1 MMKDLKVL
9 IKQYINPSFP
19 FLFTK
24 IFKFRSSEY
33 LSMCKYHSSLIHS
46 VFQLPQPWSY
56 LLWIFPMAV
65 HPECLLWIL
74 PKASVLWSQT
84 WKCCISDLGKQGLWL
99 VFQAQLY
106 QRPHTDYV
114 QMSDD
119 HLEFDS
125 WFLSS
130 PACSFTSSYHLSKQQ
145 LYSLSCSDQLFCL
158 LPINVQ
164 SVSLKYCHFYLEI
177 HHEYNLLLSP
187 YQHHP
192 TPTHKFLLS
201 GILSIFTGLSTLT
214 SIQSIVL
221 IATRTMLKRYNLGQS
236 RDLQ

>member
-1 MMKDLKVL
+1 MMKDLKAL

-33 LSMCKYHSSLIHS
+33 LSMCKYYSSLIHS

-56 LLWIFPMAV
+56 LLWVFPMAV
-65 HPECLLWIL
+65 HPECLLWIFPL
-74 PKASVLWSQT
+74 RLSVLWSQT

-114 QMSDD
+114 QMSDG

-145 LYSLSCSDQLFCL
+145 LYSPVVQLNSSVYSPLTSNLSLRSTVTSIF
-158 LPINVQ
+158 
-164 SVSLKYCHFYLEI
+164 EI

-187 YQHHP
+187 HQHHP
-192 TPTHKFLLS
+192 NPTHKFLLS
-201 GILSIFTGLSTLT
+201 GILSIFTGLSTLLT

-221 IATRTMLKRYNLGQS
+221 IATRKCLK
-236 RDLQ
+236 DIT